1 MGLLIQVCTIDAI
14 AQNRT
19 QGRTGGGQPSGT
31 VIGTV
36 IDEVSKDPIPSATV
50 ALWASGDSSLVTGTI
65 TQPNGR
71 FVIEGIRPGNYYVQL
86 SFVGYETKQVADIQ
100 LGRDAMRRDVGT
112 VAMRADTQMMD
123 EVEVAAERE
132 FIEVG
137 IDRTVYNTKD
147 QMVTAG
153 GSASDVLENIPS
165 VEVDIDGNISLRG
178 SQNVAILIN
187 GRPSPMTG
195 EALIAYLQ
203 GLPSEI
209 LERVEVIPNPSAKYE
224 PDGMAGIL
232 NLELKKNKDLGLSG
246 SLTASVSEPTSV
258 STSGNISFQKGKIG
272 IFTGYGFRYG
282 ERGGGG
288 WRYSENRITNPF
300 SLLDQVDDDLR
311 SGASHNVNTSFDY
324 QVGDK
329 SSLTLSSQLSVRGSD
344 DEGFRQYTEY
354 DLDALSERYD
364 RTSLEEDSDISTEHR
379 LAFRNIVDPGKHEL
393 SIELEYEVEWE
404 EESSTH
410 TQYLYDLAD
419 MSLSSLDEQQFDV
432 QDQNNQEAS
441 FQLDYTRPMEFG
453 KDGKLEMGLKSDIE
467 RLDSGYYLEELE
479 LASGDLVPD
488 LSRNNTFIYDMQIH
502 AAYGIVGTKVGKV
515 GLQVGV
521 RLEQAFT
528 NFDLETTNET
538 FENNY
543 FSAFPSAFAVYE
555 FSKEKTMKLSYS
567 KRINRPRT
575 GGRFNQLNPF
585 DSNEDPLF
593 RRVGNPYLKP
603 EYVHAFELSYTT
615 FSEATSFTFT
625 PYFRHTV
632 DEIRFFQRLQDD
644 GITLLTFE
652 NFDSS
657 DNWGMEAI
665 GTFKQGR
672 RFNAFLSMNAYR
684 VVTDGSSVDANLSNK
699 AIGFS
704 SRANA
709 TYNVNPTTAVQFSYF
724 YRAPMNIENGRMAE
738 RHSADLAI
746 RQKLLNDRANLSLR
760 VRDVFNTMG
769 FRVFREDERFLQEI
783 NRNFQSQSIGLS
795 FTYNFGQ
802 QQNRRRNRGNQDREQ
817 GGGGDFDGMGM

>member
-1 MGLLIQVCTIDAI
+1 MGLLIQLYTLQAF
-14 AQNRT
+14 AQNRN
-19 QGRTGGGQPSGT
+19 GGGPPSGT
-31 VIGTV
+31 VSGTI
-36 IDEVSKDPIPSATV
+36 IDDISNDPIPSATV
-50 ALWASGDSSLVTGTI
+50 ALWASRDSSLITGTI
-65 TQPNGR
+65 TQPDGT
-71 FVIEGIRPGNYYVQL
+71 FTIDGIRPGSYYVQL
-86 SFVGYETKQVADIQ
+86 SFVGYETALIADIQ
-100 LGRDAMRRDVGT
+100 LGRDGMNKDIGT
-112 VAMRADTQMMD
+112 VKMRADTQMMD

-203 GLPSEI
+203 GLPSEV

-232 NLELKKNKDLGLSG
+232 NLELKKDKDLGLSG
-246 SLTASVSEPTSV
+246 SLTTSVSEPTSV
-258 STSGNISFQKGKIG
+258 STSGNVSFQKGKFG
-272 IFTGYGFRYG
+272 IFTGYGFRYS

-288 WRYSENRITNPF
+288 WRYSENRITDPF
-300 SLLDQVDDDLR
+300 SLLDQVDDDFR
-311 SGASHNVNTSFDY
+311 SGTSHNVNTSLDY

-329 SSLTLSSQLSVRGSD
+329 STLTFASRLSVRGSD

-364 RTSLEEDSDISTEHR
+364 RNSIEEDSDISTEYR
-379 LAFRNIVDPGKHEL
+379 LAYRNIVDPGKQEL
-393 SIELEYEVEWE
+393 SIEVEYEREWE
-404 EESSTH
+404 EESSDH
-410 TQYLYDLAD
+410 TQFLYDLTD
-419 MSLSSLDEQQFDV
+419 MAVTSLDEQQYDV
-432 QDQNNQEAS
+432 QDQNNQEGS
-441 FQLDYTRPMEFG
+441 FQLDYMRPMEFG
-453 KDGKLEMGLKSDIE
+453 KDGKLEMGLRSDLE
-467 RLDSGYYLEELE
+467 RLDSGYYLEDLD
-479 LASGDLVPD
+479 LNSGNLIPD
-488 LSRNNTFIYDMQIH
+488 LSRNNTFIYDMHIH
-502 AAYGIVGTKVGKV
+502 AAYGIVGAKVGKV
-515 GLQVGV
+515 GVQVGV

-528 NFDLETTNET
+528 NFNLETTNES

-555 FSKEKTMKLSYS
+555 FSQEKTLKLSYS

-615 FSEATSFTFT
+615 FSEATSLTLT

-657 DNWGMEAI
+657 NSWGMEAI
-665 GTFKQGR
+665 GTLKQGR

-684 VVTDGSSVDANLSNK
+684 VVTDGSSVDTNLSNK

-709 TYNVNPTTAVQFSYF
+709 TYNVNPTTAVQFSYY

-738 RHSADLAI
+738 RQSADLAI
-746 RQKLLNDRANLSLR
+746 RQKLFNDRANLSLR
-760 VRDVFNTMG
+760 VRDVFDTMG
-769 FRVFREDERFLQEI
+769 FRVLREDDRFLQEI

-802 QQNRRRNRGNQDREQ
+802 QQNRRRNRDNQDRGQ
-817 GGGGDFDGMGM
+817 GGGGDFEGMDM